1 MRSPARITTLALLV
15 AAAFVLSSME
25 RVLPNP
31 APMVRLGLGNI
42 MTLVAF
48 VTIGIRGGVWVTA
61 GRVALVSLVW
71 GGLLS
76 PTAVLSAAGG
86 AASLAAMVPLVL
98 LAGRFSLY
106 GVSTAGALAHVVAQL
121 AVASF
126 IYVRSPDLFRLLPF
140 LGVAALATGLFNA
153 FIAGKLAGRLERAMV
168 QQGRFR

>member
-86 AASLAAMVPLVL
+86 AAS
-98 LAGRFSLY
+98 
-106 GVSTAGALAHVVAQL
+106 TAGSLAHVVAQL